1 LADQNPSPGAAD
13 ITRRNVETMRR
24 LEELASQN
32 RTFGDRVASFVAQF
46 CGSPTFVWV
55 HAAAFGSWIL
65 WNVWPGLPHPDP
77 FPFTF
82 LTMWA
87 SMEAIFLSSFILI
100 AQNYAMR
107 ISERRDKLDVQIN
120 LLTEQEI
127 TKVLQMLQ
135 EISTAVGAGQTPD
148 PEVQALA
155 EATEHEALVK
165 QIDQATEE
173 TARKT

>member
-1 LADQNPSPGAAD
+1 M
-13 ITRRNVETMRR
+13 ER
-24 LEELASQN
+24 LEDAASQN
-32 RTFGDRVASFVAQF
+32 RTFSDRVASFVAQF

-55 HAAAFGSWIL
+55 HAAVFGAWVV
-65 WNVWPGLPHPDP
+65 WNVWPGLNHPDP

-82 LTMWA
+82 LTMWS

-135 EISTAVGAGQTPD
+135 EISAAVGVGQKAD
-148 PEVQALA
+148 PEVEALA
-155 EATEHEALVK
+155 EATEHEALVQ
-165 QIDQATEE
+165 QIDDAAEE
-173 TARKT
+173 SARKK